1 MTKTSTTKPPAK
13 KSVRKKAKPPSDVAV
28 DRRREW
34 RFDLPLPAIV
44 EGKGGEGKKF
54 REKTVLENI
63 SSTGAYFCLDSGV
76 TVGSKLNLVIEVP
89 SELSPEKKVILQL
102 GGLAVR
108 LEKPDKKGKKQGV
121 ALRFSKK
128 FKFIT
133 DGKKETD
140 QEKLNP

>member
-1 MTKTSTTKPPAK
+1 MTKTSSSKPKAK
-13 KSVRKKAKPPSDVAV
+13 KSVQKKAKPPSEVAI

-44 EGKGGEGKKF
+44 EGKDGKGQKF
-54 REKTVLENI
+54 QEKTILENI

-89 SELSPEKKVILQL
+89 SELSPDKKVKLQL

-108 LEKPDKKGKKQGV
+108 LKKPDKKGKKQGV

-133 DGKKETD
+133 EDEEEVD
-140 QEKLNP
+140 Q

>member
-1 MTKTSTTKPPAK
+1 MTKTSPTKPKAK
-13 KSVRKKAKPPSDVAV
+13 KSGQKKSKPPSDVSI

-44 EGKGGEGKKF
+44 EGKAGNGEKF
-54 REKTVLENI
+54 TEKTILENI

-76 TVGSKLNLVIEVP
+76 TVGSRLNLIIEIP
-89 SELSPEKKVILQL
+89 SELSPEKKVKLQL

-121 ALRFSKK
+121 ALRFSKQ
-128 FKFIT
+128 FKFVT
-133 DGKKETD
+133 EGQKNSD
-140 QEKLNP
+140 P

>member
-1 MTKTSTTKPPAK
+1 MTKTSSSKP
-13 KSVRKKAKPPSDVAV
+13 KAKTPSDVTI

-34 RFDLPLPAIV
+34 RFDLPLSIIV
-44 EGKGGEGKKF
+44 EGKAGEGKKF
-54 REKTVLENI
+54 QEKTLLENI

-76 TVGSKLNLVIEVP
+76 TVGSKLNLVIEIP
-89 SELSPEKKVILQL
+89 DELSPEKKVKLQL
-102 GGLAVR
+102 GGLTVR

-133 DGKKETD
+133 EDKKEADRSKT
-140 QEKLNP
+140 

>member
-1 MTKTSTTKPPAK
+1 MTKTSTTKA
-13 KSVRKKAKPPSDVAV
+13 KAKIGEKKEGKAPPEVAI

-44 EGKGGEGKKF
+44 EGRGGEGKDF
-54 REKTVLENI
+54 QEKTTLENI
-63 SSTGAYFCLDSGV
+63 SSTGAYFCLDSNV
-76 TVGSKLNLVIEVP
+76 TVGSKLNLIIEVP
-89 SELSPEKKVILQL
+89 SELSPDKKVRLQL

-133 DGKKETD
+133 EDKKEAD
-140 QEKLNP
+140 S

>member
-1 MTKTSTTKPPAK
+1 MREVNMTKTSSSKP
-13 KSVRKKAKPPSDVAV
+13 KAKPPSDVAI

-34 RFDLPLPAIV
+34 RLDLPLPAIV

-54 REKTVLENI
+54 REKTILENI
-63 SSTGAYFCLDSGV
+63 SSTGAYFCLDAGV
-76 TVGSKLNLVIEVP
+76 TVGSKLILIIEVP
-89 SELSPEKKVILQL
+89 NELSPDKKVKLQL

-128 FKFIT
+128 FEFIT
-133 DGKKETD
+133 EDRKEID
-140 QEKLNP
+140 Q

>member
-1 MTKTSTTKPPAK
+1 MK
-13 KSVRKKAKPPSDVAV
+13 KKKAKNSSVPPDVAI

-44 EGKGGEGKKF
+44 EGKLGEGKQF
-54 REKTVLENI
+54 QEKTMLENI

-76 TVGSKLNLVIEVP
+76 TVGSKLNLVIEIP
-89 SELSPEKKVILQL
+89 NELSPDKKIKLQL
-102 GGLAVR
+102 GGLTVR
-108 LEKPDKKGKKQGV
+108 LERLSRKEKKQGV

-133 DGKKETD
+133 ED
-140 QEKLNP
+140 

>member
-1 MTKTSTTKPPAK
+1 MTKTSTTKPKAK
-13 KSVRKKAKPPSDVAV
+13 KSAKKKVNPPAEVTI

-34 RFDLPLPAIV
+34 RFDLPLPAVV
-44 EGKGGEGKKF
+44 EGEGGGGKIF
-54 REKTVLENI
+54 QEKTILENI

-89 SELSPEKKVILQL
+89 SELSPDKKVKIQL
-102 GGLAVR
+102 GGLTVR

-133 DGKKETD
+133 EEDT
-140 QEKLNP
+140 EK

>member
-1 MTKTSTTKPPAK
+1 MTKTSTTKPKAK
-13 KSVRKKAKPPSDVAV
+13 KSVQKKAKTPSEVAI

-44 EGKGGEGKKF
+44 EGKGGEGKEF
-54 REKTVLENI
+54 QEKTVLENI

-89 SELSPEKKVILQL
+89 SELSPEKKVKLQL
-102 GGLAVR
+102 GGLTIR
-108 LEKPDKKGKKQGV
+108 LEKPDKKSKKQGV

-133 DGKKETD
+133 EGEVEND
-140 QEKLNP
+140 QEKT

>member
-1 MTKTSTTKPPAK
+1 MTKTSSSKPKAK
-13 KSVRKKAKPPSDVAV
+13 KSVQKKVKPPSDVAI

-44 EGKGGEGKKF
+44 EGKGGEGKNFK
-54 REKTVLENI
+54 EKTILENI

-89 SELSPEKKVILQL
+89 SELSPDKKVKLQL
-102 GGLAVR
+102 GGLTVR
-108 LEKPDKKGKKQGV
+108 LEKADKKGKKQGV

-133 DGKKETD
+133 EDKEDVD
-140 QEKLNP
+140 Q

>member
-1 MTKTSTTKPPAK
+1 MTKTSPTKPKAK
-13 KSVRKKAKPPSDVAV
+13 KSVRKKAKPPADVAI

-44 EGKGGEGKKF
+44 EGKTGEGESF
-54 REKTVLENI
+54 QEKTILENI

-76 TVGSKLNLVIEVP
+76 TVESKLNLIIEIP
-89 SELSPEKKVILQL
+89 DELSPKKKVKLQL

-108 LEKPDKKGKKQGV
+108 LEKSNRKGKKQGV

-133 DGKKETD
+133 EGKE
-140 QEKLNP
+140 EAEP

>member
-1 MTKTSTTKPPAK
+1 MTKSSTTKPTAK
-13 KSVRKKAKPPSDVAV
+13 KTTRKKTKPPSDVAI

-44 EGKGGEGKKF
+44 EGKGGEGEKF
-54 REKTVLENI
+54 SEETILENI

-89 SELSPEKKVILQL
+89 SELSPEKKVKLLL
-102 GGLAVR
+102 GGLTVR
-108 LEKPDKKGKKQGV
+108 LEKPDTKGKKQGV

-128 FKFIT
+128 FKFISE
-133 DGKKETD
+133 DKEED
-140 QEKLNP
+140 KEEKA

>member
-1 MTKTSTTKPPAK
+1 MTKKSTPKPKTKKKRTK
-13 KSVRKKAKPPSDVAV
+13 KSSAPADVII

-34 RFDLPLPAIV
+34 RFDLPLPVIV
-44 EGKGGEGKKF
+44 EGKLGEGKKF
-54 REKTVLENI
+54 KEKTMLENI

-76 TVGSKLNLVIEVP
+76 TVGCKLNLVIEIP
-89 SELSPEKKVILQL
+89 NDLSPDKKIKLQL

-108 LEKPDKKGKKQGV
+108 LEKLSKKEKKQGV

-133 DGKKETD
+133 ED
-140 QEKLNP
+140 

>member
-1 MTKTSTTKPPAK
+1 MTKTSSSKPKAK
-13 KSVRKKAKPPSDVAV
+13 KSVQKKVKHPSDIAI

-34 RFDLPLPAIV
+34 RFDLPLPVIV
-44 EGKGGEGKKF
+44 EGKVSGEKKYQ
-54 REKTVLENI
+54 EKTSLENI
-63 SSTGAYFCLDSGV
+63 SSTGAYFCLDADV
-76 TVGSKLNLVIEVP
+76 TVGSKLNLVIEIP
-89 SELSPEKKVILQL
+89 SELSPDKKVKLQL

-133 DGKKETD
+133 KGEKEVE
-140 QEKLNP
+140 Q

>member
-1 MTKTSTTKPPAK
+1 MTKKSTPKAKTKKKKTTK
-13 KSVRKKAKPPSDVAV
+13 SSPPSEVTI

-44 EGKGGEGKKF
+44 EGMLSEGKKF
-54 REKTVLENI
+54 KEKTLLENI

-76 TVGSKLNLVIEVP
+76 TVGSKLNLVIEIP
-89 SELSPEKKVILQL
+89 SELSPEKKIKLQL

-108 LEKPDKKGKKQGV
+108 LEKLSKKEKKQGV

-133 DGKKETD
+133 ED
-140 QEKLNP
+140 

>member
-1 MTKTSTTKPPAK
+1 MTKTSSPKPKAK
-13 KSVRKKAKPPSDVAV
+13 KSVKKKNKTPSDIAV

-34 RFDLPLPAIV
+34 RFDLPLPATV
-44 EGKGGEGKKF
+44 EGKLGEGKEFK
-54 REKTVLENI
+54 ENTILENI

-76 TVGSKLNLVIEVP
+76 TVGSKLNLVIEIP
-89 SELSPEKKVILQL
+89 SELSPEKKVRLQL
-102 GGLAVR
+102 GGLTIR

-133 DGKKETD
+133 EG
-140 QEKLNP
+140 QEESGQ

>member
-1 MTKTSTTKPPAK
+1 MTKTSTTKPKAK
-13 KSVRKKAKPPSDVAV
+13 KTTKKKVKPPSEVAI

-34 RFDLPLPAIV
+34 RFELPLPALV

-54 REKTVLENI
+54 QEKTILENI

-89 SELSPEKKVILQL
+89 SELSPDKKVKLQL
-102 GGLAVR
+102 GGLTVR

-133 DGKKETD
+133 EDKED
-140 QEKLNP
+140 AEK